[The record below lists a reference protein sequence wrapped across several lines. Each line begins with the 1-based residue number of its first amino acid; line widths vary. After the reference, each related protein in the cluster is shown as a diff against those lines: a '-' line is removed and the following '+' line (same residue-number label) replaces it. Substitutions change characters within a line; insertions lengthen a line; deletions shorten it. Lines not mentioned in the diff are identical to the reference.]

1 MSPHIK
7 SIALLSIGLLAVFG
21 WHFGTVFGFYGNA
34 PQTQGEFFV
43 RIGLIFLGFL
53 VVSAITAGIVAKR
66 TGLPPVPDERED
78 KVLLKTERIGVVTLY
93 AGLLLVSW
101 LVFAPLTPMQVAN
114 AILAVVCVTE
124 LIKITYGMMI
134 INRKI

>member
-7 SIALLSIGLLAVFG
+7 SIVLLSIGLLVVFG

-34 PQTQGEFFV
+34 PQTQGEFFT
-43 RIGLIFLGFL
+43 RIGLIFIGFL
-53 VVSAITAGIVAKR
+53 VISAITAGIVAKR

-78 KVLLKTERIGVVTLY
+78 KMLLKTERIGVTTLY

-101 LVFAPLTPMQVAN
+101 LVFTPLTPIQVAN

-124 LIKITYGMMI
+124 IVKITYGMMML
-134 INRKI
+134 NRKI

>member
-7 SIALLSIGLLAVFG
+7 SIVLLSIGLLAVFG

-34 PQTQGEFFV
+34 PQTQGDFFT
-43 RIGLIFLGFL
+43 RIGLIFIGFL
-53 VVSAITAGIVAKR
+53 VISAITAGIVAKR

-78 KVLLKTERIGVVTLY
+78 KMLLKTERIGVTTLY

-101 LVFAPLTPMQVAN
+101 LVFTPLTPIQVAN

-124 LIKITYGMMI
+124 IVKITYGMMML
-134 INRKI
+134 NRKI